1 MHKRIQFL
9 SMRMDRN
16 LRMEK
21 GVEMRKVFI
30 DSLAVALF
38 AGLATSTSLAQVA
51 PPPAA
56 PQATA
61 PAAAP
66 VRPAGPPQ
74 QIDLATA
81 KKMAAAAEA
90 AATALNQHIAIC
102 IMDARGDMVFFERGD
117 TINAIP
123 VGSSQGK
130 AHAVLMFGLP
140 TKDAAAAIKAGTPV
154 TAMLKAPMAG
164 FSDLDI
170 RQGGLPI
177 MKNGKMI
184 GAIGVGGSASESD
197 EAFAQAGIDALSK

>member
-1 MHKRIQFL
+1 
-9 SMRMDRN
+9 MR
-16 LRMEK
+16 RM
-21 GVEMRKVFI
+21 
-30 DSLAVALF
+30 LF
-38 AGLATSTSLAQVA
+38 AVLTLVAGVAALPTFAQA

-56 PQATA
+56 P
-61 PAAAP
+61 AAAP
-66 VRPAGPPQ
+66 APIRPVGPPQ

-81 KKMAAAAEA
+81 KKIAAAAEA

-123 VGSSQGK
+123 VTSSQGK

-140 TKDAAAAIKAGTPV
+140 TKEIAAAIKAGTPI
-154 TAMLKAPMAG
+154 TATIKAPLTGA
-164 FSDLDI
+164 SDLDV

-197 EAFAQAGIDALSK
+197 EQFAQAGIDAVTPK

>member
-1 MHKRIQFL
+1 MRRIL
-9 SMRMDRN
+9 I
-16 LRMEK
+16 
-21 GVEMRKVFI
+21 GAV
-30 DSLAVALF
+30 AVALF
-38 AGLATSTSLAQVA
+38 AGLGTSQSFAQGA
-51 PPPAA
+51 PPAA
-56 PQATA
+56 P
-61 PAAAP
+61 AAAQAGAQGGGQGGTMNRP
-66 VRPAGPPQ
+66 VGPPQ
-74 QIDLATA
+74 QVDLATA

-123 VGSSQGK
+123 VTSSQGK
-130 AHAVLMFGLP
+130 AHAVLMFGMP
-140 TKDAAAAIKAGTPV
+140 TKQIAEAMKAGTP
-154 TAMLKAPMAG
+154 MPLLKAPATG

-197 EAFAQAGIDALSK
+197 EAFAQAGIDALGK

>member
-1 MHKRIQFL
+1 MQISGNLNGKREL
-9 SMRMDRN
+9 SMG
-16 LRMEK
+16 K
-21 GVEMRKVFI
+21 IFI
-30 DSLAVALF
+30 GSLAVALF
-38 AGLATSTSLAQVA
+38 AGFATSSSFAQA
-51 PPPAA
+51 
-56 PQATA
+56 A

-66 VRPAGPPQ
+66 AAAAPTAPVRPVGPPQ

-117 TINAIP
+117 TINSIP

-140 TKDAAAAIKAGTPV
+140 TKQIAEAMKAGTP
-154 TAMLKAPMAG
+154 MPLLKAPATG